1 MKKIIF
7 VLTIGLAVGCGITQP
22 TAQANGKSPNI
33 KHSDILIAS
42 PDTSVV
48 WILKTEHGRLIA
60 SKWSDGTYGTNTTVN
75 LVGPEDFEEISK
87 TTVPCTCNTMAK
99 IKRN

>member
-1 MKKIIF
+1 MKKIFF

-33 KHSDILIAS
+33 KHSDVLIAS

-48 WILKTEHGRLIA
+48 WILDSEHGRLIA
-60 SKWSDGTYGTNTTVN
+60 SKWSDGTYGSNTTVN
-75 LVGPEDFEEISK
+75 LVNQKEFEKLSV
-87 TTVPCTCNTMAK
+87 TTVPCTCGTMA
-99 IKRN
+99 RNKTN